1 MKEDKGRLPFI
12 PLRGMT
18 IFPNMVIYFD
28 VGREKSR
35 KALEKAMIDDQ
46 IIFLSTQKDS
56 AIEEPKEN
64 DVNDIGVIC
73 KVKQILKLP
82 KDNVRVLIEGMD
94 RAKIINFLDNEEFL
108 EVEVE
113 KIDID

>member
-35 KALEKAMIDDQ
+35 KAL
-46 IIFLSTQKDS
+46 
-56 AIEEPKEN
+56 
-64 DVNDIGVIC
+64 
-73 KVKQILKLP
+73 
-82 KDNVRVLIEGMD
+82 R
-94 RAKIINFLDNEEFL
+94 
-108 EVEVE
+108 
-113 KIDID
+113 

>member
-35 KALEKAMIDDQ
+35 KALEKSMIDDL

-56 AIEEPKEN
+56 SI
-64 DVNDIGVIC
+64 
-73 KVKQILKLP
+73 
-82 KDNVRVLIEGMD
+82 
-94 RAKIINFLDNEEFL
+94 
-108 EVEVE
+108 
-113 KIDID
+113 